1 MFEVDV
7 TSANGIARI
16 AFQHPEV
23 LNALGPADVMALA
36 EALTEAGEQDDVRAV
51 IVCGGAG
58 AFSSGD
64 NLGDTNELDESAY
77 ADHIEGFHE
86 LTRRAQ
92 AMAVPVVAG
101 IDGVCIGG
109 AFEFA
114 CSCDLR
120 LATSRS
126 RFGSPEVTVGLTVSN
141 GGSLLLPMLVGPGY
155 AAELTLT
162 GQLIDAVRAE
172 KIGLLNWVVE
182 PDEFDAALDTLGAR
196 LAAQAPLAMQATK
209 RLLAETWDSALRLAM
224 ARESA
229 AGRALFSTRDLREG
243 LQAFEEKR
251 SPVFTGS

>member
-1 MFEVDV
+1 
-7 TSANGIARI
+7 
-16 AFQHPEV
+16 
-23 LNALGPADVMALA
+23 
-36 EALTEAGEQDDVRAV
+36 
-51 IVCGGAG
+51 
-58 AFSSGD
+58 
-64 NLGDTNELDESAY
+64 
-77 ADHIEGFHE
+77 
-86 LTRRAQ
+86 
-92 AMAVPVVAG
+92 
-101 IDGVCIGG
+101 
-109 AFEFA
+109 
-114 CSCDLR
+114 
-120 LATSRS
+120 
-126 RFGSPEVTVGLTVSN
+126 
-141 GGSLLLPMLVGPGY
+141 MLVGPGY